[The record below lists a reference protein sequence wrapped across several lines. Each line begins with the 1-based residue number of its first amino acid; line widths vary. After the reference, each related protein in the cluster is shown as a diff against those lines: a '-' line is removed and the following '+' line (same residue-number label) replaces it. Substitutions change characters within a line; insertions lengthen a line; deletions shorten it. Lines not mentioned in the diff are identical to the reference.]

1 MSKKHSE
8 IEALRVLANLKVN
21 KPNINLKRIARSLG
35 ATIKY
40 VPLDDKLS
48 GSIFIDGNSAK
59 IAVNSFHHP
68 NRQRFTIA
76 HEIGHLVLHSQE
88 FQNTIHVDKKFQ
100 MYRNENASRG
110 TDRLEIQANSFAS
123 ELLMPAFLLEKVV
136 GNMQID
142 MDEDG
147 TIEELANKFQV
158 STTAFRFRLGRFYN
172 A

>member
-8 IEALRVLANLKVN
+8 TEALRILADVKVD
-21 KPNINLKRIARSLG
+21 KPSINLKRIANSLG
-35 ATIKY
+35 ATIRY
-40 VPLDDKLS
+40 VPLDENLS

-76 HEIGHLVLHSQE
+76 HEIGHLVLHSQQ

-100 MYRNENASRG
+100 MYRNENSSRG

-123 ELLMPAFLLEKVV
+123 ELLMPTFLLEKVV

-142 MDEDG
+142 MDDDE
-147 TIEELANKFQV
+147 TISQLADKFRV
-158 STTAFRFRLGRFYN
+158 SPTAFKFRLGRFYYT
-172 A
+172 

>member
-1 MSKKHSE
+1 MSNKNSKT
-8 IEALRVLANLKVN
+8 EALRILTDLKVE
-21 KPNINLKRIARSLG
+21 KPNINLKRIAKSLG
-35 ATIKY
+35 ATIRY
-40 VPLDDKLS
+40 VPLDDNLS
-48 GSIFIDGNSAK
+48 GSIFIDGNTAK

-76 HEIGHLVLHSQE
+76 HEIGHLVLHSEQ

-100 MYRNENASRG
+100 MYRNEKSSRG

-123 ELLMPAFLLEKVV
+123 ELLMPKFLLEKVV

-142 MDEDG
+142 MDDDD
-147 TIEELANKFQV
+147 TIVELADKFRV
-158 STTAFRFRLGRFYN
+158 SPTAFKFRLGRFYY